1 ERSAVPPRCGS
12 ARARGAPLRAGRRA
26 GRCLVRGGGRR
37 RGARCRNR
45 SSTSRWTRR
54 ARRHPGRRP
63 QLLRRRR
70 GAQEGADAR
79 ALPAH
84 ARGRPAARDRS
95 GAECAARACRARE
108 RAVSARGRTGR
119 VLRPRRAPGIEGGGR
134 AVTCALGIDFGT
146 ESARALLVDC
156 ADGRELG
163 TSVAPYEHGV
173 LDAHLPAP
181 GDDVAAVR
189 TAVPRLLADTGVPA
203 DEVVGVGIDFT
214 SCTMLPTL
222 ADGTPLCVLEELR
235 REPHAWVKLWKHHAA
250 QPEADR
256 INAVAAERGEPWL
269 PRYGGRISSEWFFAK
284 ALQILDEAP
293 AVYARAERLIEA
305 CDWIVWQLTGIES
318 RSACAAG
325 YKAMW

>member
-26 GRCLVRGGGRR
+26 GRCLVRGCGRR

-45 SSTSRWTRR
+45 CSTSRWTRR

-119 VLRPRRAPGIEGGGR
+119 VLRPRRAAGIEGGGR

-156 ADGRELG
+156 ANGRELG

-181 GDDVAAVR
+181 DGDVPLEVDWALQDPRDYVAAVR
-189 TAVPRLLADTGVPA
+189 AAVPRLLADTGVSA
-203 DEVVGVGIDFT
+203 NEVVGIGIDFT

-256 INAVAAERGEPWL
+256 INAVAAERGEPW
-269 PRYGGRISSEWFFAK
+269 
-284 ALQILDEAP
+284 
-293 AVYARAERLIEA
+293 
-305 CDWIVWQLTGIES
+305 
-318 RSACAAG
+318 
-325 YKAMW
+325 